1 MEKDV
6 KKQTE
11 KESAPKKG
19 LSMKKVIWICAA
31 VVLVLALVYAALRLG
46 GKGTDSASGSA
57 DLEVVADFASGSAGL
72 EIVADSASGSA
83 GLEIVAD
90 SASGSADQEVVA
102 DADRETFEIPFA
114 GLVLKYPKEW
124 QDQVTVAEQEDGS
137 LAFAAEDSPLFP
149 LYADGNHSILGT
161 VISETNTILSVE
173 FAQID
178 QNDTTRMAMQKDINV
193 IIHHLSMD
201 YDFEIGAAVEDEDD
215 STFQIETSVTT
226 LYYPAK
232 WQDRITVNV
241 TDEKVSFSAG
251 ETPLFDLVFTKC
263 DGYLLGTYGSTPIYI
278 MEYPVTE
285 QEHAAMQMGVNVI
298 LEHLQEDDQFIMN

>member
-1 MEKDV
+1 SLAFAAEDSPLFTLYADGNHSILGTVIGEENTVISAEFAELDPNDV
-6 KKQTE
+6 TKSAMQEDINVIILHLTE
-11 KESAPKKG
+11 DYNFEVG
-19 LSMKKVIWICAA
+19 TA
-31 VVLVLALVYAALRLG
+31 VEPEAETVTG
-46 GKGTDSASGSA
+46 SG
-57 DLEVVADFASGSAGL
+57 
-72 EIVADSASGSA
+72 
-83 GLEIVAD
+83 
-90 SASGSADQEVVA
+90 
-102 DADRETFEIPFA
+102 ADRETFEIPFA
-114 GLVLKYPKEW
+114 GLVLRYPKEW

-137 LAFAAEDSPLFP
+137 LAFAAEDSPLFT